1 MAEEGADEIGA
12 ARGLSEGEKGCE
24 INDDENVDDDE
35 VIEEEVEEDEVQ
47 DEGSEEVDEV
57 PNKCFP
63 NPRTPTQA
71 MLDAHNVS
79 HTPYVN
85 WCASC
90 VRARGRKFP
99 HKRIKSR
106 QDSVPVMSGDYLIAE
121 GKTATVVII
130 DRDTHVIFAHI
141 VPHKGIRFHWYTE
154 AVMKKDIESMGY
166 KKLVLKCDQETA
178 LKSGMRAVQNWC
190 SCEVLLENSPVG
202 DKGANGEA

>member
-12 ARGLSEGEKGCE
+12 ARGLSEGEKGGE
-24 INDDENVDDDE
+24 INDDENADDDE

-85 WCASC
+85 WCAAC
-90 VRARGRKFP
+90 VRAREETNP
-99 HKRIKSR
+99 YEMIKRL
-106 QDSVPVMSGDYLIAE
+106 QVGVPVMSGGYLIAE
-121 GKTATVVII
+121 GKTATVVTI

-141 VPHKGIRFHWYTE
+141 VPHEGMRFHWYTE
-154 AVMKKDIESMGY
+154 AVVKKDLETMG
-166 KKLVLKCDQETA
+166 
-178 LKSGMRAVQNWC
+178 
-190 SCEVLLENSPVG
+190 
-202 DKGANGEA
+202 